1 MALGEN
7 MAGLWGPADWGKRGQ
22 AMRLRLI
29 VWLVIFSI
37 GLLAGDRYGLP
48 EWARAIGDRGFG
60 AADRW
65 IGKLGQPIPQT
76 EVDEKETDAGE
87 PADTEDEAS
96 ANAGAASTP
105 VQSSGDVG
113 HPANANLRMNDS
125 GLNIIKESEGLRL
138 EAYNLG
144 GQWLIGYGHSRTAE
158 AGMTIT
164 EAQAVQLLR
173 EDVRDSEDAVRRMVL
188 VPVNENQFSA
198 MVSLAYNMGSGGFSR
213 STVLEALNEGDYEQA
228 ADNFRNHN
236 RGGGEVIPHLTER
249 REKERAL
256 FLTPA

>member
-1 MALGEN
+1 
-7 MAGLWGPADWGKRGQ
+7 
-22 AMRLRLI
+22 MRFRLI
-29 VWLVIFSI
+29 VWLLIFAL
-37 GLLAGDRYGLP
+37 GLLVGDRYGLP
-48 EWARAIGDRGFG
+48 GWARSIGDAGFS

-65 IGKLGQPIPQT
+65 ISTLGQPVPSA
-76 EVDEKETDAGE
+76 DENEESASESNDGVADASPS
-87 PADTEDEAS
+87 PAPATGDIGNAS
-96 ANAGAASTP
+96 
-105 VQSSGDVG
+105 
-113 HPANANLRMNDS
+113 NANLRMNAA
-125 GLNIIKESEGLRL
+125 GLKIIEESEGLRL

-144 GQWLIGYGHSRTAE
+144 GQWLIGYGHTRTAK

-164 EAQAVQLLR
+164 QTQAEQLLR
-173 EDVRDSEDAVRRMVL
+173 EDVRASEDAVRKMVL

-213 STVLEALNEGDYEQA
+213 STVLDAVNKGNYKKA

-236 RGGGEVIPHLTER
+236 KGGGKVIPHLTER

>member
-1 MALGEN
+1 
-7 MAGLWGPADWGKRGQ
+7 MAGTRSW
-22 AMRLRLI
+22 
-29 VWLVIFSI
+29 
-37 GLLAGDRYGLP
+37 LAGDRYGLP

-65 IGKLGQPIPQT
+65 IGKLGQPIPEIET
-76 EVDEKETDAGE
+76 ETSE
-87 PADTEDEAS
+87 PAGAEDEAS
-96 ANAGAASTP
+96 ADAGTASTP
-105 VQSSGDVG
+105 VQGSGDVG
-113 HPANANLRMNDS
+113 HPANANLRMNDA

-164 EAQAVQLLR
+164 EAQAEQLLR

-256 FLTPA
+256 FLTPT

>member
-1 MALGEN
+1 MRFRLIFWLLVFALG
-7 MAGLWGPADWGKRGQ
+7 
-22 AMRLRLI
+22 LI
-29 VWLVIFSI
+29 V
-37 GLLAGDRYGLP
+37 GDRYGLP
-48 EWARAIGDRGFG
+48 GWARAIGDAGFS
-60 AADRW
+60 AADR
-65 IGKLGQPIPQT
+65 LASNLRQPIPS
-76 EVDEKETDAGE
+76 ETAIEDDTVEAAQ
-87 PADTEDEAS
+87 PAPVSPAPAARPSSDDLGHA
-96 ANAGAASTP
+96 ANA
-105 VQSSGDVG
+105 D
-113 HPANANLRMNDS
+113 LRMNDA
-125 GLNIIKESEGLRL
+125 GLKIIEESEGLRL

-164 EAQAVQLLR
+164 EEQAEQLLR
-173 EDVRDSEDAVRRMVL
+173 EDVREYEDAVRRMVL

-213 STVLEALNEGDYEQA
+213 STVLAALNEGDYDQA

-236 RGGGEVIPHLTER
+236 RGGGEVIPHLTDR

>member
-7 MAGLWGPADWGKRGQ
+7 MAGHREPADWGLRGL

-29 VWLVIFSI
+29 VWLVIFAI

-65 IGKLGQPIPQT
+65 IGKLGQPIPEST
-76 EVDEKETDAGE
+76 ADEDEAETSE
-87 PADTEDEAS
+87 PAGAEDEAS
-96 ANAGAASTP
+96 AGVASTP
-105 VQSSGDVG
+105 VQASGDVG
-113 HPANANLRMNDS
+113 HPANANLRMNDA

-144 GQWLIGYGHSRTAE
+144 GQWLIGYGHTRTAQ

-164 EAQAVQLLR
+164 EAQAEQLLR

-213 STVLEALNEGDYEQA
+213 STVLAALNEGDYQQA

-256 FLTPA
+256 FLAPA